1 MVVGLVEDLLVGQWL
16 VGQWLVGQWLVGQWL
31 VVGCCWSVTVGLDD
45 LAVFKCIRVIFS
57 LEKQT
62 VQFPFS
68 FNHSFHQKGASKL

>member
-1 MVVGLVEDLLVGQWL
+1 MVVGLVEDLLVGKWL
-16 VGQWLVGQWLVGQWL
+16 VGKWLVSQWL
-31 VVGCCWSVTVGLDD
+31 VVGCRWSVTVGLYD